1 MAYETGT
8 VYKIAIGTSSAQLP
22 TSWPNQGGSITY
34 PTDWTLLGG
43 QSSTD
48 ILLDDDSVKI
58 AFRTESVDIDPP
70 LAQAKLSEIPIKE
83 CAETLTF
90 ATYQT
95 NLAVLSLD
103 SLASVSTNEVTLDTS
118 PDYKQ
123 VIVEETGVGAFYFP
137 KTIVR
142 VESISGG
149 VKALFKVEFK
159 VSVFGTTDI
168 PAGFK
173 YIGFAAAKGDSE

>member
-8 VYKIAIGTSSAQLP
+8 VYKIAIGTSSAALVTSLP
-22 TSWPNQGGSITY
+22 KQGESITY
-34 PTDWTLLGG
+34 PTGWTLLGG

-58 AFRTESVDIDPP
+58 SFRTESVDIDPP

-103 SLASVSTNEVTLDTS
+103 SLASVSTNNEVTLDTS

-149 VKALFKVEFK
+149 VKALFKVEFQ
-159 VSVFGTTDI
+159 VSVFGTTDV

-173 YIGFAAAKGDSE
+173 YIGFAAA